1 MNSAIQI
8 FQLMFF
14 GIGSLF
20 MITFCIIGI
29 WSFILLKKYYK
40 AKRIQNYVLEK
51 IYQSIN
57 HLNYNNNSSSEH
69 TNDDFLNIDPFLENE

>member
-1 MNSAIQI
+1 MNSAVQI
-8 FQLMFF
+8 FQIIFF

-40 AKRIQNYVLEK
+40 AKRIQNYILEK

-57 HLNYNNNSSSEH
+57 QLNNNNSSIKH

>member
-1 MNSAIQI
+1 MNSAVQI
-8 FQLMFF
+8 FQIIFF

-29 WSFILLKKYYK
+29 WSFIILKKYYK
-40 AKRIQNYVLEK
+40 AKRIQNYILEK

-57 HLNYNNNSSSEH
+57 QLNNNNSSIKH